1 MKNFRGLIIGGFAA
15 LTLVGSVGLAST
27 SASAQGYYYRD
38 AQSHYYGDY
47 GGTRR
52 ERIIERNNARRQ
64 RMIERN
70 NYRRQEQIY
79 QNNAARQ
86 DMINRNNWGW

>member
-1 MKNFRGLIIGGFAA
+1 MGNSRSLIISGVAA
-15 LTLVGSVGLAST
+15 LTLIGSAGVVST
-27 SASAQGYYYRD
+27 SSWAQGYSYRD
-38 AQSHYYGDY
+38 AESRYYGDY
-47 GGTRR
+47 GETRR
-52 ERIIERNNARRQ
+52 ERMIERNNARRQ

-79 QNNAARQ
+79 ENNAARQ